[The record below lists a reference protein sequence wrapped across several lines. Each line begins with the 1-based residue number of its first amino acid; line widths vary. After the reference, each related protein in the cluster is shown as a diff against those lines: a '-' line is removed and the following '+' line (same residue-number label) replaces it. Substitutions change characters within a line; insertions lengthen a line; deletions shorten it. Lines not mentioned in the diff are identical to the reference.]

1 MGDSE
6 ALITDVEI
14 GNIWTWIFIWLDLFA
29 VWLLVRP
36 PDVLGPLTAYGIRFG
51 DWDRFFA
58 RLAGAIL
65 LGAQITR
72 WDNQAKNTNAQP
84 IMRWFSVV
92 AAVCA
97 VLFLGYHFV
106 RLFTTEPG
114 RETQVEGPER
124 RYLLPESEE
133 EARVRYRAAWQKYR
147 RLRVLFPLAFLGW
160 LPFALLVMT
169 VFGFLHWNPYIG
181 MTLIF
186 GWIPLISIFG
196 WQWALWKCPRCGF
209 AFKGPLDSF
218 FPKRCQY
225 CNLPMWAESPDE

>member
-1 MGDSE
+1 M
-6 ALITDVEI
+6 EI
-14 GNIWTWIFIWLDLFA
+14 GNIWTWIFIWLDLFG

-36 PDVLGPLTAYGIRFG
+36 PDLIGPWRVYGIPTG

-58 RLAGAIL
+58 RLVGAIL
-65 LGAQITR
+65 LGVQITR

-84 IMRWFSVV
+84 IMHLFSIV

-114 RETQVEGPER
+114 QARQVEGPER

-147 RLRVLFPLAFLGW
+147 RLRVLFPAAFLAW
-160 LPFALLVMT
+160 LPFGVVVGT
-169 VFGFLHWNPYIG
+169 VFGLFHLSGTVWGIVWTP
-181 MTLIF
+181 LVLA
-186 GWIPLISIFG
+186 WIPFISIFG
-196 WQWALWKCPRCGF
+196 WQWAFWKCPRCGF
-209 AFKGPLDSF
+209 AFKGPVDSF

-225 CNLPMWAESPDE
+225 CDLPMWAESADA